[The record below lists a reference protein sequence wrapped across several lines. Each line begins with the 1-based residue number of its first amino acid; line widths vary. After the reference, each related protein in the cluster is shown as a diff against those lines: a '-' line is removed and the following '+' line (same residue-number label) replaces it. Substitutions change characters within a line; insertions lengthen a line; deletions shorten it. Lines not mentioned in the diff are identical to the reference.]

1 MGASDGSDA
10 DDTVASDWDP
20 SAIPDAMFDLSDSV
34 AVVVGGTGGLGRP
47 TALGLAEFGAD
58 VVVTS
63 RSEDQLEAV
72 KAEIAETGSD
82 AAAIPM
88 DVTEEAEVVAMV
100 ESVVEEFGRIDVLV
114 NYAGINTPQPAEE
127 YSLDDW
133 NTVMGVKATGT
144 FLVDREV
151 GKVMIDQGGGH
162 IVNVSSV
169 RGSFGFP
176 QDYLGYCAANGAVDM
191 ITKQLACE
199 WGEHGVNVNAIAPT
213 VVETPLTRHLMDD
226 EERAEKLRRAIP
238 LDRWGQPEDLIGAV
252 VFLGSDA
259 SQFVTGQILYVDGG
273 TTTFD
278 TID

>member
-1 MGASDGSDA
+1 MGANDSADA
-10 DDTVASDWDP
+10 GTVASDWNP
-20 SAIPDAMFDLSDSV
+20 SAIPEAMFDLSGSV

-63 RSEDQLEAV
+63 RSEDELRAV
-72 KAEIAETGSD
+72 KAELEERGAD
-82 AAAIPM
+82 AAAITM
-88 DVTEEAEVVAMV
+88 DVTEETEVVAMV
-100 ESVVEEFGRIDVLV
+100 ESVVEEFGRVDVLV

-127 YSLDDW
+127 YSLEDW

-151 GKVMIDQGGGH
+151 GKVMIDQGEGH
-162 IVNVSSV
+162 IINVSSV

-176 QDYLGYCAANGAVDM
+176 QDYLGYCASNGAVDM

-199 WGEHGVNVNAIAPT
+199 WGEYGVNVNAIAPT
-213 VVETPLTRHLMDD
+213 VIETPLTRHLMED
-226 EERAEKLRRAIP
+226 EEKAEKLRRAIP
-238 LDRWGQPEDLIGAV
+238 LDRWGQPEDLIGPV
-252 VFLGSDA
+252 VFLASDA